1 MTSTKAPFGF
11 RPLRRLG
18 GGGENTMGVTEYRI
32 ANGFNSN
39 LFTGD
44 PVKLTT
50 DGTIV
55 LASVSTDYIQGIFM
69 GCRYVDSVTKQPRWS
84 RYWPAGTSSADGT
97 NPGPRALVMT
107 DPQMNYLVQA
117 VTSVTVGAI
126 GLNIGVTIGVGNTLT
141 GRSAFGVDPANG
153 LSATGVGPWRV
164 IDIYDTPDNS
174 FTDAYPVLEVRLI
187 QNAITRVSAG

>member
-1 MTSTKAPFGF
+1 MTATKAPFGF
-11 RPLRRLG
+11 RPNRKVG
-18 GGGENTMGVTEYRI
+18 MNVNSMGVEEYRI

-55 LASVSTDYIQGIFM
+55 LASVSTDYIQGIFL

-97 NPGPRALVMT
+97 NPGPRALVMN
-107 DPQMNYLVQA
+107 DPNATFIVQA
-117 VTSVTVGAI
+117 VASVTVGAI
-126 GLNIGVTIGVGNTLT
+126 GLNIGVTIGTGNTLT

-153 LSATGVGPWRV
+153 LSTTGVGPWRV
-164 IDIYDTPDNS
+164 MDIYDTPDNS
-174 FTDAYPVLEVRLI
+174 FTDAYPILEVKLV
-187 QNAITRVSAG
+187 QSAIARTSAG